1 MKIKFLLKM
10 FYFVAIFY
18 LICRTVNGVVISTEH
33 SCTDSQTIT
42 KLEPLYAR
50 RVFKYLITGDKGAK
64 ALTSSNMAEEDI
76 LKLKVGDKYCFKE
89 TYTFHWN
96 KFWESF
102 TKL

>member
-18 LICRTVNGVVISTEH
+18 LICRTVNGIVVSTEH

-42 KLEPLYAR
+42 KLEPMFAR
-50 RVFKYLITGDKGAK
+50 RKFKYLITGDKGTK
-64 ALTSSNMAEEDI
+64 TLSSDFASEGDT
-76 LKLKVGDKYCFKE
+76 LKLKVGDQYCFKE
-89 TYTFHWN
+89 TINFNWDR
-96 KFWESF
+96 FLESF

>member
-33 SCTDSQTIT
+33 NCTDTQTIT
-42 KLEPLYAR
+42 KLEPMFAR
-50 RVFKYLITGDKGAK
+50 RKFKYLITGDKGTK
-64 ALTSSNMAEEDI
+64 TLSSDFASEADT

-89 TYTFHWN
+89 TTNFNWN
-96 KFWESF
+96 KLLESIA
-102 TKL
+102 KL

>member
-33 SCTDSQTIT
+33 NCTDTQTIT

-50 RVFKYLITGDKGAK
+50 RVFKYLITGDKGTK
-64 ALTSSNMAEEDI
+64 VLTPNNMAEEDI

-89 TYTFHWN
+89 TTNFNWN
-96 KFWESF
+96 KLLESIA
-102 TKL
+102 KL